1 MLSENIVSEIRR
13 LSDAGV
19 GSRSI
24 ARTMGIARNTV
35 KRYVRIA
42 RGDAPPPA
50 ARPRVLDDEVRAL
63 ALELWV
69 GSCARNATTV
79 TRELHARGITITA
92 RSVQRVLRSM
102 NKESTPPPAFE
113 MGGTDECIEGSSA
126 LEPQRLPRI
135 EAPAA

>member
-1 MLSENIVSEIRR
+1 
-13 LSDAGV
+13 
-19 GSRSI
+19 
-24 ARTMGIARNTV
+24 MGIARNTV

-63 ALELWV
+63 ALELYE
-69 GSCARNATTV
+69 GACARNATAV

-102 NKESTPPPAFE
+102 TFASSRVPSSADPHASPMVLESTPPPPLD
-113 MGGTDECIEGSSA
+113 DE
-126 LEPQRLPRI
+126 EPAILDVVA
-135 EAPAA
+135 APAA

>member
-1 MLSENIVSEIRR
+1 MLSENVVSEIRR

-63 ALELWV
+63 ALELYV
-69 GSCARNATTV
+69 GPCASNATAV
-79 TRELHARGITITA
+79 TRELHARGITITP

-102 NKESTPPPAFE
+102 KKESTPPPPLE
-113 MGGTDECIEGSSA
+113 MNE
-126 LEPQRLPRI
+126 LEAEL

>member
-50 ARPRVLDDEVRAL
+50 ARPRVLDEQVRAL
-63 ALELWV
+63 ALELFL
-69 GSCARNATTV
+69 GPCARNATAV

-102 NKESTPPPAFE
+102 AKETTPPPALE
-113 MGGTDECIEGSSA
+113 DGAIDECIEVSSA
-126 LEPQRLPRI
+126 LQSQPLPRI